1 MVSIKESL
9 DKLELYLLELEDKY
23 IDVHKDPLES
33 PEKYKLDVRSF
44 CVLSHAAFE
53 EFVENICL
61 YTLNEIEEKFA
72 NTQRISYSTLCLLH
86 FCGNIKTIDDD
97 SWEDND
103 RVYDYLLKHLRCIKS
118 DFSKYIM
125 NQNHGVGLKY
135 LKKLLVPLGLYMPL
149 DVKHLT
155 ALNNLAQSRG
165 GYAHTSH
172 RNIRTL
178 SPEDARTDVRDV
190 YEIMSELVNKVNKI
204 SYYSIH

>member
-1 MVSIKESL
+1 
-9 DKLELYLLELEDKY
+9 
-23 IDVHKDPLES
+23 
-33 PEKYKLDVRSF
+33 
-44 CVLSHAAFE
+44 
-53 EFVENICL
+53 
-61 YTLNEIEEKFA
+61 
-72 NTQRISYSTLCLLH
+72 
-86 FCGNIKTIDDD
+86 
-97 SWEDND
+97 
-103 RVYDYLLKHLRCIKS
+103 
-118 DFSKYIM
+118 
-125 NQNHGVGLKY
+125 
-135 LKKLLVPLGLYMPL
+135 MPL